1 MQIEVLGCHS
11 GSIQNARPPALRLG
25 ESVLF
30 DAGSATSGLSVEDQ
44 YKIDHIFV
52 SSAHL
57 ESYQDIGFLADNV
70 IGQRQGPVR
79 VHAAAADIETLYKD
93 FFNDKVWPDFTKIP
107 TPDAPT
113 VVFES
118 FERGDR
124 VATGPL
130 GIERIGTEASE
141 AFIFSIPGAAVAY
154 LRGANIPDA
163 IWQRLKAMDELHALL
178 VPLRFGDYES
188 GRAHRENVM
197 TPGGLARN
205 LQEKLGSAELP
216 VLVTNLH
223 PRREPGVEQQIH
235 DALGGH
241 PHRLLQEGDH
251 IEMKDPMAVPEAE
264 LTSAHF
270 VDPAS
275 SLSGG
280 DPVEPDE
287 ELVID
292 ASNAQKQS
300 QIYNR
305 FGRHYNEGDFIFKEG
320 DQGAEMYIIQ
330 EGQVK
335 LYKMIRGEKRVLE
348 TLGAGEFFGEMA
360 ILNHKPRSLTAQ
372 AASPVK
378 LLIFPPETF
387 EGLVVSNSG
396 LAHKIIRTLAG
407 RLERADNHIENLLY
421 HDAESKLVNALLKLV
436 DDQGI
441 PEGNGFK
448 LSMVP
453 RELAERVSLSSDQV
467 KRVMAR
473 LAKSGIVKLD
483 KKSLLIP
490 DVAKLEKTLSF
501 LSLRA
506 ELNISE

>member
-11 GSIQNARPPALRLG
+11 GSIQDARPPTLRFG

-30 DAGSATSGLSVEDQ
+30 DAGSASAGLSVTDQ
-44 YKIDHIFV
+44 YKIDHIFLT
-52 SSAHL
+52 SAHL

-79 VHAAAADIETLYKD
+79 VHASQANLDVLFRD

-113 VVFES
+113 VVFEA
-118 FERGDR
+118 FEQGDR
-124 VATGPL
+124 VAL
-130 GIERIGTEASE
+130 GGLGVERIGAPGAEL
-141 AFIFSIPGAAVAY
+141 FVFSIPGAAIAY
-154 LRGANIPDA
+154 LSGDEIPDA
-163 IWQRLKAMDELHALL
+163 LWQRLSANEDLRALL

-188 GRAHRENVM
+188 ALAHRAHVM
-197 TPGGLARN
+197 TPKALARAIE
-205 LQEKLGSAELP
+205 EKLGRAELP
-216 VLVTNLH
+216 VLITNLH
-223 PRREPGVEQQIH
+223 PRREPGVEEQAHQ
-235 DALGGH
+235 ALGNH
-241 PHRLLQEGDH
+241 PHRFLQEGDH

-270 VDPAS
+270 VEPAS
-275 SLSGG
+275 SLTGG
-280 DPVEPDE
+280 PPVAPDE
-287 ELVID
+287 TLVID
-292 ASNAQKQS
+292 ASNAQKQT
-300 QIYNR
+300 QIYSR
-305 FGRHYNEGDFIFKEG
+305 FGRHYNPGEKIFAEG
-320 DQGAEMYIIQ
+320 DQGAEMFIIQ

-335 LYKMIRGEKRVLE
+335 LYKVIRGEKRVLE

-360 ILNHKPRSLTAQ
+360 ILNHKPRSLTAE
-372 AASPVK
+372 AATPVK

-421 HDAESKLVNALLKLV
+421 RDSESKLVNALLKLV
-436 DDQGI
+436 EDQGI
-441 PEGNGFK
+441 PEDDGFK
-448 LSMVP
+448 VSLVP
-453 RELAERVSLSSDQV
+453 KELAERVSLSTDQV

-483 KKSLLIP
+483 KKSLHIP
-490 DVAKLEKTLSF
+490 DVQKLEKTLSF

-506 ELNISE
+506 ELNIKE